1 MLYKQDMAKLIKQ
14 LPEADS
20 VVDSQAPK
28 YQKILLE
35 LKRAIVNRDFKP
47 GAKLPSET
55 QLAEKFSTSR
65 LTVARALKELQNEGL
80 IDRRAGSGTYVREP
94 DQAEGHVF
102 GLLIPGLGETEIF
115 EPICQGMARAGRAGR
130 HALLWGDATHG
141 AETKEQQ
148 AKQLC
153 EYYVS
158 MDVSGV
164 FFAPV
169 ELLPNMDELNRWII
183 DAFERAGIPL
193 ILLDRDLVPYPQR
206 SRFDLVGIDNRRAG
220 YIVTDHVIQAGCRSI
235 VFLAR
240 PRSAATV
247 DARIAGYREAL
258 FANDLPVSREFVVG
272 GDPTDQQWV
281 REIMKARKPDAFVC
295 ANDYTAGHL
304 MHTLDSLNVRVPED
318 VRIVGIDDVKY
329 ASLLRVPLTTLRQPC
344 HDLGAAAI
352 TAMLE
357 RIAHPTMPARDIL
370 LDCKMIVRQSCGR
383 G

>member
-1 MLYKQDMAKLIKQ
+1 MAKLIKQ
-14 LPEADS
+14 LPETDS

-35 LKRAIVNRDFKP
+35 LKRAIVNREFKP
-47 GAKLPSET
+47 GEKLPSEM
-55 QLAEKFSTSR
+55 QLAETFSTSR
-65 LTVARALKELQNEGL
+65 LTVARALKELQSQGL

-94 DQAEGHVF
+94 DRAQGHVF

-141 AETKEQQ
+141 AEPKEQQ

-153 EYYVS
+153 EYYLS

-169 ELLPNMDELNRWII
+169 ELLPNMDEVNRWII

-193 ILLDRDLVPYPQR
+193 ILLDRDLYPYPLR

-220 YIVTDHVIQAGCRSI
+220 YMVTDHVIQAGCRRI
-235 VFLAR
+235 VFIAR
-240 PRSAATV
+240 PRSASTV

-258 FANDLPVSREFVVG
+258 FANDLPVDRESVFR
-272 GDPTDQQWV
+272 GDPSSQDWIGQIIESV
-281 REIMKARKPDAFVC
+281 NPDAFVC
-295 ANDYTAGHL
+295 ANDHTAGHL
-304 MHTLDSLNVRVPED
+304 MHTLDALEVRVPD
-318 VRIVGIDDVKY
+318 DIRIVGMDDVKY

-352 TAMLE
+352 SAMLE

-383 G
+383 GS

>member
-1 MLYKQDMAKLIKQ
+1 MTKLTNQLYPAKV
-14 LPEADS
+14 PVES
-20 VVDSQAPK
+20 RTPK
-28 YQKILLE
+28 YERILIE
-35 LKRAIVNRDFKP
+35 LKRAISSREFEP

-55 QLAEKFSTSR
+55 QLAETFSTSR
-65 LTVARALKELQNEGL
+65 LTVARALKELQLQGM

-94 DQAEGHVF
+94 DRLEGHVF

-141 AETKEQQ
+141 AEPKEQQ

-169 ELLPNMDELNRWII
+169 ELSPNMDEVNHWII
-183 DAFERAGIPL
+183 DEFERSGIPL
-193 ILLDRDLVPYPQR
+193 VLLDRDLHPYPRR
-206 SRFDLVGIDNRRAG
+206 SHFDLVGIDNRRAG
-220 YIVTDHVIQAGCRSI
+220 YTVTEHLIQAGCRQI
-235 VFLAR
+235 AFLAR

-258 FANDLPVSREFVVG
+258 YSNDLPVDRKYIHR
-272 GDPTDQQWV
+272 GDPADLDWI
-281 REIMKARKPDAFVC
+281 RELMETLRPDAIVC
-295 ANDYTAGHL
+295 ANDHTAGQL
-304 MHTLDSLNVRVPED
+304 MHTLDAMDVRVPDD
-318 VRIVGIDDVKY
+318 VRISGIDDVKY

-344 HDLGAAAI
+344 HDIGAAAI
-352 TAMLE
+352 SVMLE
-357 RIAHPTMPARDIL
+357 RIAHPNLPARDIL
-370 LDCKMIVRQSCGR
+370 LDCKLVVRGSCGTR
-383 G
+383 T